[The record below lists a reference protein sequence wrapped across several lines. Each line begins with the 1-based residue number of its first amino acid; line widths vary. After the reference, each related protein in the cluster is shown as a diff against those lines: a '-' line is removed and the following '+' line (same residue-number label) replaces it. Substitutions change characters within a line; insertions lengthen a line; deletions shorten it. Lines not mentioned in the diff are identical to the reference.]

1 MTDRQITMIV
11 AVAENGAIGKDNN
24 LLWHISGDLKR
35 FKAITTGHSIIM
47 GRKTYL
53 SFPKRPLPD
62 RKNIILTTG
71 DNTYEG
77 AFIAKNIEQALALC
91 DSDEVFIIGGESIYR
106 QFLPYTTK
114 IYLTRVH
121 RSYEADTFFP
131 TLNMDEW
138 ETIETEEHLDGEPP
152 FTYITLRRKGM

>member
-62 RKNIILTTG
+62 RKNIILTSG
-71 DNTYEG
+71 DAVFEG
-77 AFIAKNIEQALALC
+77 AYTAQNIEQALTLC
-91 DSDEVFIIGGESIYR
+91 DSDEVFIIGGESVYR
-106 QFLPYTTK
+106 QFLPCTTK

-138 ETIETEEHLDGEPP
+138 ETIDTEEHLDGEPP
-152 FTYITLRRKGM
+152 FTYITLRRKEM

>member
-62 RKNIILTTG
+62 RKNIILTSG
-71 DNTYEG
+71 DAIFEG
-77 AFIAKNIEQALALC
+77 AYITKNIEQALTLC
-91 DSDEVFIIGGESIYR
+91 DSDEVFIIGGESVYR

-131 TLNMDEW
+131 TLNMNEW

-152 FTYITLRRKGM
+152 FTYITLRRKEM

>member
-53 SFPKRPLPD
+53 SFPKHPLPD
-62 RKNIILTTG
+62 RKNIILTSG
-71 DNTYEG
+71 DSIFEG
-77 AFIAKNIEQALALC
+77 AYTAKNIEQALALC
-91 DSDEVFIIGGESIYR
+91 DSDEVFIIGGESVYR
-106 QFLPYTTK
+106 QFLPCTTK

-152 FTYITLRRKGM
+152 FTYITLRRKEM

>member
-71 DNTYEG
+71 DNSYEG
-77 AFIAKNIEQALALC
+77 ACTAKNIEQALALC
-91 DSDEVFIIGGESIYR
+91 DSDEIFIIGGESIYR

-121 RSYEADTFFP
+121 RTYEADTFFP

-138 ETIETEEHLDGEPP
+138 ETIDTEEHLDGEPP

>member
-1 MTDRQITMIV
+1 MTDKQITMIV

-62 RKNIILTTG
+62 RKNIILTSG
-71 DNTYEG
+71 DAIFEEAYT
-77 AFIAKNIEQALALC
+77 AKNIEQALALC
-91 DSDEVFIIGGESIYR
+91 DSDEVFIIGGESVYK

-152 FTYITLRRKGM
+152 FTYITLRRKEM

>member
-1 MTDRQITMIV
+1 MTDKQITMIV

-62 RKNIILTTG
+62 RKNIILTTS

-77 AFIAKNIEQALALC
+77 AYTAKSIEQALALC

-131 TLNMDEW
+131 KLNMDEW
-138 ETIETEEHLDGEPP
+138 ETIDTEEHLDGEPP

>member
-1 MTDRQITMIV
+1 MIV

-62 RKNIILTTG
+62 RKNIILTTS
-71 DNTYEG
+71 DTVFEG
-77 AFIAKNIEQALALC
+77 AYTAKNIEQALALC

-121 RSYEADTFFP
+121 QSYDADTFFP

-138 ETIETEEHLDGEPP
+138 ETIDTEEHLDGEPP
-152 FTYITLRRKGM
+152 FTYITLRRKEM

>member
-1 MTDRQITMIV
+1 MLISAIV
-11 AVAENGAIGKDNN
+11 AVSKNNVIGRDGH
-24 LLWHISGDLKR
+24 LPWHLSADLKR

-71 DNTYEG
+71 DTEFEG
-77 AFIAKNIEQALALC
+77 AYTAKNIEQALALC

-131 TLNMDEW
+131 ELNMDEW
-138 ETIETEEHLDGEPP
+138 KIVETEEHLDGEPP
-152 FTYITLRRKGM
+152 FTYLTLEK

>member
-1 MTDRQITMIV
+1 MTRQITMIV

-62 RKNIILTTG
+62 RKNIILTHG
-71 DNTYEG
+71 DTTFEG
-77 AFIAKNIEQALALC
+77 AFTAKDINQAIDLC
-91 DSDEVFIIGGESIYR
+91 ESDEVFIIGGESIYR

-114 IYLTRVH
+114 IFLTKVH
-121 RSYEADTFFP
+121 KEYEADTFFP
-131 TLNMDEW
+131 ELNMDEW
-138 ETIETEEHLDGEPP
+138 KVIDTEEHLDSEPP
-152 FTYITLRRKGM
+152 FSYITLIKK

>member
-1 MTDRQITMIV
+1 MTNRQITMIV

-62 RKNIILTTG
+62 RKNIILTTS
-71 DNTYEG
+71 DTVFEG
-77 AFIAKNIEQALALC
+77 AYTAKNIEQALALC

-121 RSYEADTFFP
+121 QSYDADTFFP

-138 ETIETEEHLDGEPP
+138 ETIDTEEHLDGEPP
-152 FTYITLRRKGM
+152 FTYITLRRKEM

>member
-131 TLNMDEW
+131 ELNMDEW
-138 ETIETEEHLDGEPP
+138 ETIDSEEHLDGEPP
-152 FTYITLRRKGM
+152 FTYITLRKKGM

>member
-131 TLNMDEW
+131 ELNMDEW
-138 ETIETEEHLDGEPP
+138 ETIDSEEHLDGEPP

>member
-1 MTDRQITMIV
+1 
-11 AVAENGAIGKDNN
+11 
-24 LLWHISGDLKR
+24 
-35 FKAITTGHSIIM
+35 M

-71 DNTYEG
+71 DAVFEG
-77 AFIAKNIEQALALC
+77 AYTAKNINQALALC

-121 RSYEADTFFP
+121 RSYDADTFFP
-131 TLNMDEW
+131 ELNMSEW
-138 ETIETEEHLDGEPP
+138 EITETEAHIDSEPP
-152 FTYITLRRKGM
+152 FTYMNLKRI

>member
-62 RKNIILTTG
+62 RKNIILTTR

-77 AFIAKNIEQALALC
+77 AFTAKNIEQALALC

-106 QFLPYTTK
+106 QFLPMTTK

-152 FTYITLRRKGM
+152 FTYITLRKKGM

>member
-1 MTDRQITMIV
+1 MTDKQITMIV

-62 RKNIILTTG
+62 RKNIILTTS
-71 DNTYEG
+71 DNSYEG
-77 AFIAKNIEQALALC
+77 AYTAKNIEQALALC

-121 RSYEADTFFP
+121 RSYDADTFFP
-131 TLNMDEW
+131 ELNMDGW
-138 ETIETEEHLDGEPP
+138 KIVETEEHLDGEPP

>member
-62 RKNIILTTG
+62 RKNIILTTS
-71 DNTYEG
+71 DTVFEG
-77 AFIAKNIEQALALC
+77 AYTAKNIKQALALC

-121 RSYEADTFFP
+121 RSYKADTFFP
-131 TLNMDEW
+131 ALNMDEW

-152 FTYITLRRKGM
+152 FTYITLRRKEM

>member
-62 RKNIILTTG
+62 RKNIILTTS
-71 DNTYEG
+71 DTVFEG
-77 AFIAKNIEQALALC
+77 AYTAKNIEQALALC
-91 DSDEVFIIGGESIYR
+91 DSDEIFIIGGESIYR

-114 IYLTRVH
+114 IYLTHVH

-138 ETIETEEHLDGEPP
+138 ETIDTEEHLDGEPP
-152 FTYITLRRKGM
+152 FTYITLRRKEM

>member
-62 RKNIILTTG
+62 RKNIILTNG
-71 DNTYEG
+71 DNTFEG
-77 AFIAKNIEQALALC
+77 AYTAKNIEQALALC

-131 TLNMDEW
+131 ELNMGKW

-152 FTYITLRRKGM
+152 FTYITLRSKEM

>member
-62 RKNIILTTG
+62 RKNIILTTN
-71 DNTYEG
+71 DTVFEG
-77 AFIAKNIEQALALC
+77 AYTAKNIEQALALC
-91 DSDEVFIIGGESIYR
+91 DSDEVFIIGGESVYR

-138 ETIETEEHLDGEPP
+138 ETIDTEEHLDGEPP
-152 FTYITLRRKGM
+152 FTYITLIKATK

>member
-1 MTDRQITMIV
+1 MTEKQITMIV

-62 RKNIILTTG
+62 RKNIILTHG
-71 DNTYEG
+71 DTEYEG
-77 AFIAKNIEQALALC
+77 AYTAKNIEDALALC
-91 DSDEVFIIGGESIYR
+91 ESDEIFIIGGESIYR

-121 RSYEADTFFP
+121 REYEADTFFP
-131 TLNMDEW
+131 ELNMEDW
-138 ETIETEEHLDGEPP
+138 NITETDEHLDGEPP
-152 FTYITLRRKGM
+152 FSYITLERRK

>member
-1 MTDRQITMIV
+1 MTEKQITMIV

-62 RKNIILTTG
+62 RKNIILTHG
-71 DNTYEG
+71 DTEFDG
-77 AFIAKNIEQALALC
+77 AFTAKNIDEALALC
-91 DSDEVFIIGGESIYR
+91 ESDEVFIIGGESIYR

-121 RSYEADTFFP
+121 REYEADTFFP
-131 TLNMDEW
+131 ELNMEEW
-138 ETIETEEHLDGEPP
+138 KITETDEHLDGEPP

>member
-1 MTDRQITMIV
+1 MIL

-62 RKNIILTTG
+62 RKNIVLTTG
-71 DNTYEG
+71 DTVFDG
-77 AFIAKNIEQALALC
+77 AYTAKNIEQALALC
-91 DSDEVFIIGGESIYR
+91 DSDEIFIIGGESIYR
-106 QFLPYTTK
+106 QFLPMTTK

-121 RSYEADTFFP
+121 HSYEADTFFP
-131 TLNMDEW
+131 AINMDEW
-138 ETIETEEHLDGEPP
+138 ETIDTEEHLDGEPP
-152 FTYITLRRKGM
+152 FTYITLRRKEM

>member
-53 SFPKRPLPD
+53 SFPKCPLPD
-62 RKNIILTTG
+62 RKNIILTSG
-71 DNTYEG
+71 DSIFEG
-77 AFIAKNIEQALALC
+77 AYTAKNIEQALTLC
-91 DSDEVFIIGGESIYR
+91 DSDEVFIIGGESVYR

-152 FTYITLRRKGM
+152 FTYITLRRKEM

>member
-62 RKNIILTTG
+62 RKNIILTSG
-71 DNTYEG
+71 DTSYEG
-77 AFIAKNIEQALALC
+77 AYTAKNIEQALNLC
-91 DSDEVFIIGGESIYR
+91 ESDEIFIIGGESVYR
-106 QFLPYTTK
+106 QFLPYATK

-121 RSYEADTFFP
+121 KTYEADTFFP
-131 TLNMDEW
+131 ELNENEW
-138 ETIETEEHLDGEPP
+138 EITETDEHLDNELP
-152 FTYITLRRKGM
+152 FTYLTLKRKI

>member
-62 RKNIILTTG
+62 RKNIILTNG
-71 DNTYEG
+71 YNTFEG
-77 AFIAKNIEQALALC
+77 AYTAKNIEQALALC

-138 ETIETEEHLDGEPP
+138 ETIDTEEHLDGEPP
-152 FTYITLRRKGM
+152 FTYITLRRKEM

>member
-1 MTDRQITMIV
+1 MTEKQITMIV

-62 RKNIILTTG
+62 RKNIILTHG
-71 DNTYEG
+71 DTEFDG
-77 AFIAKNIEQALALC
+77 AFTAKNIDEALALC

-121 RSYEADTFFP
+121 REYEADTFFP
-131 TLNMDEW
+131 ELNMEEW
-138 ETIETEEHLDGEPP
+138 KITETDEHLDGEPP

>member
-62 RKNIILTTG
+62 RKNIILTTN
-71 DNTYEG
+71 DTVFEG
-77 AFIAKNIEQALALC
+77 AYTAKNIEQALALC

-138 ETIETEEHLDGEPP
+138 ETIDTEEHLDGEPP
-152 FTYITLRRKGM
+152 FTYITLRRKEM

>member
-1 MTDRQITMIV
+1 MTKQITMIV

-62 RKNIILTTG
+62 RKNIILTHG
-71 DNTYEG
+71 DSSYEG
-77 AFIAKNIEQALALC
+77 AYTAKNIEQAIELC
-91 DSDEVFIIGGESIYR
+91 DSDEIFIIGGESIYK
-106 QFLPYTTK
+106 QFLPFTTK

-121 RSYEADTFFP
+121 KEYEADTFFP
-131 TLNMDEW
+131 EIDMNEW
-138 ETIETEEHLDGEPP
+138 NIVDSEAHLDSEPP
-152 FTYITLRRKGM
+152 FSYLTLTKK

>member
-1 MTDRQITMIV
+1 MTDKQITMIV

-62 RKNIILTTG
+62 RKNIILTSG
-71 DNTYEG
+71 DCIFEG
-77 AFIAKNIEQALALC
+77 AYTAKNIEQAFALC
-91 DSDEVFIIGGESIYR
+91 DSDEVFIIGGESVYR

-131 TLNMDEW
+131 TLNMNEW

-152 FTYITLRRKGM
+152 FTYITLRRKEM

>member
-1 MTDRQITMIV
+1 
-11 AVAENGAIGKDNN
+11 
-24 LLWHISGDLKR
+24 
-35 FKAITTGHSIIM
+35 M

-62 RKNIILTTG
+62 RKNIILTNG
-71 DNTYEG
+71 DNTFEG
-77 AFIAKNIEQALALC
+77 AYTAKNIEQALALC

-131 TLNMDEW
+131 ELNMDEW
-138 ETIETEEHLDGEPP
+138 EPIETEEHLDGEPP
-152 FTYITLRRKGM
+152 FTYITLRRKEL

>member
-62 RKNIILTTG
+62 RKNIILTSG
-71 DNTYEG
+71 DSIFEG
-77 AFIAKNIEQALALC
+77 AYTAKNIEQAFALC
-91 DSDEVFIIGGESIYR
+91 DSDEVFIIGGESVYR
-106 QFLPYTTK
+106 QFLPCTTK

-152 FTYITLRRKGM
+152 FTYITLRRKEM

>member
-71 DNTYEG
+71 DNSYEG
-77 AFIAKNIEQALALC
+77 AYTAKNIEQALALC

-121 RSYEADTFFP
+121 RTYEADTFFP